1 MTSTTPRRSAPLV
14 CPLCHAPMQRI
25 LRGTRREDQ
34 GAAWRCSRS
43 PACGGLLL
51 EDRVES
57 EASGAVAGSGAG
69 EPLRSQRVPRAGK
82 RESIR
87 PSHDGAESAPPAP
100 GGDPVKVERIR
111 LRPRGSSPGPAP
123 RPGPSRGPRS
133 GLSPARI
140 GVLLLCFAAAG
151 VAVLLWALRAPA
163 LNWVEA
169 SFPELATGFR
179 TAFNGSDPA
188 VPHRIRSQ
196 AERLCDW
203 SRARFPRIASGESSP
218 RLFFLHTG
226 EGPVYFDCGRGS
238 WESVGFLSPV
248 YLRTCVAGRDP
259 CDSGVAGFATPM
271 LLDGQSRGSCGR
283 CRAPSFRYRSSGFRG
298 QRPPPDRGSRIRD
311 PLRACEAAHE

>member
-69 EPLRSQRVPRAGK
+69 EPLRSQRVTRAGK

-179 TAFNGSDPA
+179 TAFNGSDPT
-188 VPHRIRSQ
+188 VPHRDSI
-196 AERLCDW
+196 A
-203 SRARFPRIASGESSP
+203 SRAAL
-218 RLFFLHTG
+218 RL
-226 EGPVYFDCGRGS
+226 VARS
-238 WESVGFLSPV
+238 LSPNC
-248 YLRTCVAGRDP
+248 LRRVFPSAVLPPHGGWTRVLRLW
-259 CDSGVAGFATPM
+259 TR
-271 LLDGQSRGSCGR
+271 LLGIRRLPLARVPSHLR
-283 CRAPSFRYRSSGFRG
+283 CRSRSMRFGG
-298 QRPPPDRGSRIRD
+298 GRIRD
-311 PLRACEAAHE
+311 PDAA

>member
-1 MTSTTPRRSAPLV
+1 MHPCSESCAVRGEKIRVPHGVAREVLRAAASSSRTGLNPKHPGPSRGAGQASRSARSVFHVRGNASRSAPVTTALNRLL
-14 CPLCHAPMQRI
+14 PLPGVIR
-25 LRGTRREDQ
+25 
-34 GAAWRCSRS
+34 SRS
-43 PACGGLLL
+43 
-51 EDRVES
+51 S
-57 EASGAVAGSGAG
+57 GSGYGLAA
-69 EPLRSQRVPRAGK
+69 PRQ
-82 RESIR
+82 
-87 PSHDGAESAPPAP
+87 
-100 GGDPVKVERIR
+100 
-111 LRPRGSSPGPAP
+111 GPAP

-133 GLSPARI
+133 GLSPARV

-163 LNWVEA
+163 LNRVEA

-188 VPHRIRSQ
+188 VPHRVRSQ

-226 EGPVYFDCGRGS
+226 EGPAYFDCGRGS

-259 CDSGVAGFATPM
+259 CDSGVAGFATP
-271 LLDGQSRGSCGR
+271 D
-283 CRAPSFRYRSSGFRG
+283 
-298 QRPPPDRGSRIRD
+298 
-311 PLRACEAAHE
+311 AA